1 MKTTS
6 IIKTAVAAAV
16 LYQAA
21 ASADTFTYNT
31 GDLLAAFRKPG
42 SSYDLI
48 VDVGSASVYQNAA
61 NGNSFNITGVDSTLL
76 TSVFGNMDG
85 IYWSVFGYMNTNGSS
100 LGARNTIWVTDPRW
114 DAAVQND
121 PNSSLTVNGQGTVIS
136 KMIAIANGA
145 ISGTVVSDQI
155 VDVSSS
161 LNIGGNPVSYTIG
174 VGSLGDFRGTWA
186 PDIENL
192 TPAGF
197 ASSSPLVPH
206 VEVSDL
212 FQQDPGANNV
222 GSYLGDFQ
230 LNNDGTLVFNPVPEP
245 STSAMFGAGMLMLV
259 SILRRR
265 GAKNI

>member
-1 MKTTS
+1 MKTTN

-42 SSYDLI
+42 SSHDLI
-48 VDVGSASVYQNAA
+48 VDLGSASVYQNATP
-61 NGNSFNITGVDSTLL
+61 GDSFNISGVNSALL

-85 IYWSVFGYMNTNGSS
+85 IYWSVFGYVNTSGSP
-100 LGARNTIWVTDPRW
+100 LGAQNTIWVTDPRW
-114 DAAVQND
+114 DITVQND
-121 PNSSLTVNGQGTVIS
+121 PNSSLTFNGQGTVIS
-136 KMIAIANGA
+136 KMIAIADGA
-145 ISGTVVSDQI
+145 TSGTVLGDQI
-155 VDVSSS
+155 VEVSSS

-197 ASSSPLVPH
+197 ASSSTP
-206 VEVSDL
+206 EVSDL
-212 FQQDPGANNV
+212 FQQNPGANNV
-222 GSYLGDFQ
+222 GGFLGNFQ
-230 LNNDGTLVFNPVPEP
+230 LNNNGTFGFNPVPEP
-245 STSAMFGAGMLMLV
+245 STWAMLGAGMLMLV
-259 SILRRR
+259 SILRRK